1 MRDIITIAK
10 RELKTIFTNKTMIA
24 SVIIVPFL
32 LMFFCMSLGP
42 MIAAENINAESFTT
56 NGYVVNAPDIFIE
69 AFDEVGLTVAD
80 VSEVNSIKE
89 AIADGKIDLLVVFP
103 ENFILTTDPEEL
115 CNVEMWYNSS
125 NMDSSYAQQ
134 FVMGILDSVRPV
146 TFTLNIENPESYD
159 LGPELDVFKEMMKIF
174 IPTYS
179 IYCIGLAGMT
189 ISAASIAGEK
199 ENGFMNL
206 VLISPAKRRNIA
218 FGKSASLFITNACT
232 AIIVMLG
239 ILAST
244 IVYKISEVEF
254 NLNYSILDYFIM
266 FAVSLSGAFVITSLL
281 LIISAF
287 AKTAKEA
294 NSRCTF
300 ILLAVM
306 LIGLIA
312 GLPAGTDIVNSISEY
327 YQLIPVVNSILIL
340 GDVVNSDINLIN
352 ILIAS
357 VINLA
362 VSAVLTLFASKL
374 FDNEK
379 VMQL

>member
-10 RELKTIFTNKTMIA
+10 RELKTIFTNKTMIV
-24 SVIIVPFL
+24 SVILVPFL
-32 LMFFCMSLGP
+32 LMFFCMALGP
-42 MIAAENINAESFTT
+42 MIAAENIDSESFTT
-56 NGYVVNAPDIFIE
+56 NGYVVNAPDIFVE
-69 AFDEVGLTVAD
+69 AFYEVGLTVAD
-80 VSEVNSIKE
+80 VSEVDPIKE

-103 ENFILTTDPEEL
+103 ENFTLTTDPEEL

-179 IYCIGLAGMT
+179 IYCIGMAGMT

-218 FGKSASLFITNACT
+218 FGKSVSLFITNTCT
-232 AIIVMLG
+232 AIIVILG

-281 LIISAF
+281 FIISAF

-300 ILLAVM
+300 VLLAVM
-306 LIGLIA
+306 LIGLVA
-312 GLPAGTDIVNSISEY
+312 GLPMGTEIVHLISEY
-327 YQLIPVVNSILIL
+327 YHFIPVVNSILIL

-352 ILIAS
+352 IVITS

-362 VSAVLTLFASKL
+362 VSAVLTLLASKL